1 MVGVSFFMLCTN
13 YYLTSNK
20 LLRENK
26 EISAGKVIQV
36 EQKQASNQQ
45 LNSAGYPVT
54 YETYL
59 KLTENKG
66 DNDQFKVL
74 HSSFFIESVF
84 NLNLNQVYDF
94 VIYFMDDNLFQ
105 YLYGFQR
112 KEGVAYL
119 GNIAYQ
125 NFADMEEFMKA
136 ERDNGL
142 VFIGPQISFAN
153 DSMTFNH
160 QEYAIQVV
168 MPSEAH
174 TIMPG
179 YNGEEGFDM
188 EAAVILP
195 IEDEFLPLSSAKST
209 DILARSVT
217 FFQYLTDNWREDLV
231 EQKLEIMNAANAEI
245 SFEVSDTYLVLK
257 NRMVDYN
264 YDMNQW
270 FLVAVSIIILTGIG
284 CIGSMFLILE
294 KRRFFMAIAM
304 AVGSTRRRL
313 MQELAAELFAI
324 FSIGAFV
331 GILSIPFF
339 QNFLASIE
347 FLEFHYI
354 GIIVIICLTCILS
367 ILPVLLVFKS
377 FKINKLNSLLQEG

>member
-1 MVGVSFFMLCTN
+1 MLCTN

-26 EISAGKVIQV
+26 EVSAGKVIQV
-36 EQKQASNQQ
+36 EQKQASNHQM
-45 LNSAGYPVT
+45 NSAGYPVT

-66 DNDQFKVL
+66 DNDQVKVL
-74 HSSFFIESVF
+74 HSSYFIESVF
-84 NLNLNQVYDF
+84 NLNLNQAYDL
-94 VIYFMDDNLFQ
+94 VVYFMDDNLFQ

-112 KEGVAYL
+112 KGGVAYL
-119 GNIAYQ
+119 GNTAYQ
-125 NFADMEEFMKA
+125 NIANMEEFMKA
-136 ERDNGL
+136 EVDNGL
-142 VFIGPQISFAN
+142 LFMGPQISFAN
-153 DSMTFNH
+153 DSMTLNN

-168 MPSEAH
+168 MPSETH

-188 EAAVILP
+188 GDAVILP
-195 IEDEFLPLSSAKST
+195 IEDEFLPLSSAQST

-231 EQKLEIMNAANAEI
+231 EQKLEIMNVANTEI
-245 SFEVSDTYLVLK
+245 SFEVSDAYLVLK
-257 NRMVDYN
+257 NKMIDYN

-270 FLVAVSIIILTGIG
+270 FLVAVSIVILTGIG

-304 AVGSTRRRL
+304 AFGSTRRRL
-313 MQELAAELFAI
+313 MQELVAELFVI
-324 FSIGAFV
+324 FTIGAFA
-331 GILSIPFF
+331 GILSIPFS
-339 QNFLASIE
+339 QNFLASTE
-347 FLEFHYI
+347 FLEFHNT
-354 GIIVIICLTCILS
+354 GIIVITCLTCILS

-377 FKINKLNSLLQEG
+377 FKINNLNSLLQEG